1 MQIEE
6 SLTLLSFDVNTILM
20 STCKLCMAAWVGL
33 GAPSLTL
40 SARKANG
47 PRPALSSP
55 VVRGVRGLQKMWALV
70 KLGGEGHTHT
80 VYYRLLS

>member
-1 MQIEE
+1 MQLEE
-6 SLTLLSFDVNTILM
+6 SLTLLGFNVNTILM

-47 PRPALSSP
+47 PHPALSSP
-55 VVRGVRGLQKMWALV
+55 IVKGLQKLWGLV
-70 KLGGEGHTHT
+70 RLEG
-80 VYYRLLS
+80 